1 MVRLNKYLSDAGVC
15 SRREADRLIESGRV
29 TVDGIRA
36 VPGMKVEAHQE
47 VRVGKKLI
55 GGGGKRIVLAVN
67 KPAGIVCT
75 EDKRER

>member
-36 VPGMKVEAHQE
+36 VPGMKVEAH
-47 VRVGKKLI
+47 
-55 GGGGKRIVLAVN
+55 
-67 KPAGIVCT
+67 
-75 EDKRER
+75 